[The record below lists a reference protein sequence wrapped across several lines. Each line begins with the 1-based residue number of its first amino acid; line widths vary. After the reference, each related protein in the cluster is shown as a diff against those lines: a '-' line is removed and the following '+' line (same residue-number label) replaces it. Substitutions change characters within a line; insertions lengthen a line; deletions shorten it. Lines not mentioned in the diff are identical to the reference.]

1 MAQETVR
8 LARYAAALR
17 YEGLP
22 AEIVVRAKEC
32 IADTVAAIVCGAA
45 LPWSR
50 IVTAYAE
57 RTGPGGNSR
66 ILGTGGPAVTAPAA
80 ALANGA
86 LAHAFELDSLTRPGA
101 GVHPGATLL
110 PPALALA
117 QQQGLGGRALIAA
130 FVAGCEVMVRIGRAT
145 GHTNEQRGFHA
156 PGNTGPFGGAV
167 AGGHLLGL
175 DAERMTMALGIA
187 GSLASGL
194 LEFARAGRGGMVKR
208 LHLGRASEGGVL
220 AASLAADGFT
230 APDTVLEGPFGFLA
244 VFCREWDVAKLTE
257 RLGEHWETTSIALKR
272 YPCHINAHAA
282 VKALSRLQAEHG
294 FTGAEVEAVAITGSE
309 RMASLHNI
317 PEPAD
322 LMMAQY
328 SVPFC
333 AALALYRDPRN
344 PEILFRRRARRSGD
358 SWVVPPGDGA
368 VGGRG
373 RRARHAGHRSC
384 GRSQRRRAA
393 VRGRDGRHPRRRRSR
408 RQIRPADP
416 RGARRA
422 QIRSTVRT
430 AAASRRRGQPR
441 LARSGLAGAITSLGG
456 LGRCFALS
464 APLSWR
470 SALRRAGLMTG
481 RR

>member
-1 MAQETVR
+1 MAQETVD

-17 YEGLP
+17 YEDLP

-50 IVTAYAE
+50 IVIAYAE
-57 RTGPGGNSR
+57 RTGPGGKSY
-66 ILGTGGPAVTAPAA
+66 ILGTGGLRVTAPAA

-110 PPALALA
+110 PPALAIA
-117 QQQGLGGRALIAA
+117 QQQGLDGKALIAA

-156 PGNTGPFGGAV
+156 PGNTGPFGGAI

-175 DAERMTMALGIA
+175 DAEAMANALGIA

-194 LEFARAGRGGMVKR
+194 LEFARAGKGGMVKR

-220 AASLAADGFT
+220 AASLAHDGFT

-244 VFCREWDVAKLTE
+244 VFCREWDVSELTKG
-257 RLGEHWETTSIALKR
+257 LGEHWETTSISLKR

-282 VKALSRLQAEHG
+282 VKALSQLQAEHG
-294 FTGAEVEAVAITGSE
+294 FTGAEVEAVAISGSE

-317 PEPAD
+317 PEPGD

-344 PEILFRRRARRSGD
+344 PESFSEGALDDPDIRALCRRITVQATPPSAAHGTPATAVTVDLKGGRRFSATL
-358 SWVVPPGDGA
+358 VDGA
-368 VGGRG
+368 LAPADLGDKF
-373 RRARHAGHRSC
+373 ARLT
-384 GRSQRRRAA
+384 RAA
-393 VRGRDGRHPRRRRSR
+393 LGENG
-408 RQIRPADP
+408 
-416 RGARRA
+416 
-422 QIRSTVRT
+422 
-430 AAASRRRGQPR
+430 AAALLER
-441 LARSGLAGAITSLGG
+441 LLHLEHEASLDW
-456 LGRCFALS
+456 LGVGF
-464 APLSWR
+464 
-470 SALRRAGLMTG
+470 
-481 RR
+481 